1 MSLWRENMQIPKK
14 EQERKE
20 AAKKGGE
27 IIRTNSFYVAGS
39 GKNIAT
45 ILNLQKTDVLRAFLY
60 KTIDF

>member
-20 AAKKGGE
+20 GG
-27 IIRTNSFYVAGS
+27 RLYVPILFMLLEAE
-39 GKNIAT
+39 KNIAT

>member
-20 AAKKGGE
+20 AQKRRE

>member
-14 EQERKE
+14 ELYVPILFMLLE
-20 AAKKGGE
+20 AE
-27 IIRTNSFYVAGS
+27 
-39 GKNIAT
+39 KNIAT